1 MAFSLNRFLLFE
13 KPPEE
18 KLTAQQQLQLK
29 IPPKITARN
38 LECRDDDSNFSVSA
52 PSTQQM
58 NETHSH
64 CLVAAWLFFYIHRRW
79 WQQHFSCVVFVA
91 NGNCHCACICYVPN
105 VIKLP
110 LPTKQLS
117 FGLIFLS
124 CSFARSQN
132 KNDGSCFGA
141 VLIPFRKSWGLNAV
155 DTFRTGVGGDLSIF
169 VHLAMNITNETP
181 FFPKCHRWKNLGQW
195 NSHLPWPPATFFH
208 AITHQLTNN

>member
-18 KLTAQQQLQLK
+18 KLTAQQQLQPK
-29 IPPKITARN
+29 IPPKITVRN

-52 PSTQQM
+52 PSTQHM

-91 NGNCHCACICYVPN
+91 NGNCQCACICYVPN

-155 DTFRTGVGGDLSIF
+155 DTFWGWWWF
-169 VHLAMNITNETP
+169 VDFRPFGNEYYQRNTL
-181 FFPKCHRWKNLGQW
+181 FPEMPTMKKPWPMKFTFTVAT
-195 NSHLPWPPATFFH
+195 SHLFPCNHTP
-208 AITHQLTNN
+208 TNK